1 MLRAVGVA
9 VRLVVRL
16 LGRAVFEVSTDPEQ
30 PERPIESNAGGQ
42 FEIGFTSPPPGEVVC
57 RRPGPGAR

>member
-1 MLRAVGVA
+1 M
-9 VRLVVRL
+9 RLVVRL